1 LGYCLTDYRSTF
13 QFWQFSCNYLQIAQ
27 YLSEAVQKLWEREK
41 LTLKTPVNIR
51 VLLTY
56 LVLPSAHFMIT
67 IFNLRVMT
75 DCVYTYMSTMSP
87 HKTII
92 HVKTTKS
99 LTRNFNLLNY
109 NNF

>member
-1 LGYCLTDYRSTF
+1 MFTATTLGYCLTDYRSTF

-27 YLSEAVQKLWEREK
+27 YLSEAVQKLRERAK

-67 IFNLRVMT
+67 IFNLRVN
-75 DCVYTYMSTMSP
+75 DRLCLYIYVHNVST
-87 HKTII
+87 
-92 HVKTTKS
+92 
-99 LTRNFNLLNY
+99 
-109 NNF
+109 

>member
-1 LGYCLTDYRSTF
+1 MFTATTLGYCLTDYRSTF

-27 YLSEAVQKLWEREK
+27 YLSEAVQKLRERDK

-67 IFNLRVMT
+67 IFNLRVN
-75 DCVYTYMSTMSP
+75 DRLCLYIYVHNVST
-87 HKTII
+87 
-92 HVKTTKS
+92 
-99 LTRNFNLLNY
+99 
-109 NNF
+109 